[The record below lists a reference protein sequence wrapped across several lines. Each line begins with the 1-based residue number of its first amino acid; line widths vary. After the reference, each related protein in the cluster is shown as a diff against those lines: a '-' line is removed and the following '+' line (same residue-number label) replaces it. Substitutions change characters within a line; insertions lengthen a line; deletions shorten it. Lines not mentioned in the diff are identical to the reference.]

1 VWSPLRKVTR
11 PKKNEA
17 DAAAETP
24 AAPTAEP
31 GLSAWEEEEH
41 VKRLHDLC
49 QPSAP
54 PANNHRGRV
63 PRGPGPQLN
72 RRQREHKLRGNVV
85 ALLDW
90 TQSRGITF
98 SQTADRL
105 CLAPRTLRQWCLDQR
120 AASALPS
127 PLGRPCLR
135 APRAVRNEVIAM
147 LDELGPG
154 IGVPTLRDHFPTL
167 ARAEL
172 EDLVRRY
179 RRVWRKRHQQALRVL
194 HWQVSGAVWAMDFSE
209 ATHRVEGKY
218 RYLLAV
224 RDLASGQQLLWW
236 PTPAINTEET
246 LAALTFLF
254 AEHGAPLVLKTDN
267 GSPFCAEQ
275 TLEFLRQAD
284 VIPLFSPPRMPSYN
298 GAVEAGIGSLKTR
311 TDQHA
316 AHHGRAGH
324 CTLDDLSAAQ
334 AQANTEA
341 RPHGPTG
348 PSPEA
353 MWTTRRRLTAEERSL
368 FHAAVDRQRQ
378 AIHVQEGLPD
388 NAAHARAQDR
398 PAIRRALEE
407 LGYLLYSRR
416 RLPLPIRKQK
426 VANIR

>member
-1 VWSPLRKVTR
+1 LTW

-17 DAAAETP
+17 DAAADTP
-24 AAPTAEP
+24 SADTLAAPTEEP

-49 QPSAP
+49 QPSAAP
-54 PANNHRGRV
+54 PANNR
-63 PRGPGPQLN
+63 RGPGPQLQ
-72 RRQREHKLRGNVV
+72 RRRREHELRSNVV

-90 TQSRGITF
+90 TRLHRITL
-98 SQTADRL
+98 SQTAERL
-105 CLAPRTLRQWCLDQR
+105 SLAPRTLRRWRLQHE
-120 AASALPS
+120 ASAL

-135 APRAVRNEVIAM
+135 APRAERNAVIAL
-147 LDELGPG
+147 LDELGPAT
-154 IGVPTLRDHFPTL
+154 GVPTLRACFPTL

-172 EDLVRRY
+172 EDLMRRY
-179 RRVWRKRHQQALRVL
+179 RRVWRKRHQQALHVL
-194 HWQVSGAVWAMDFSE
+194 HWQVPGAVWAMDFSQ
-209 ATHRVEGKY
+209 ATCRVDGQD

-236 PTPAINTEET
+236 PTPAINTDET
-246 LAALTFLF
+246 LAALRHLF
-254 AEHGAPLVLKTDN
+254 AAHGAPLVLKTDN
-267 GSPFCAEQ
+267 GSPFCADQ

-284 VIPLFSPPRMPSYN
+284 VISLFSPPRMPRYN

-316 AHHGRAGH
+316 SHHGRANH
-324 CTLDDLSAAQ
+324 WTRDDLSAAQ

-341 RPHGPTG
+341 RPHGPSG
-348 PSPEA
+348 PSPEN
-353 MWTTRRRLTAEERSL
+353 MWTTRRRLTAEERTL
-368 FHAAVDRQRQ
+368 FRAAVERRRQQ
-378 AIHVQEGLPD
+378 LQVQEGLPD

-416 RLPLPIRKQK
+416 RLPLPIQKQK